1 MKHKFTND
9 YSSLCHPNILK
20 ALINLGD
27 EQNIAYGLD
36 KHSSNAERLILDK
49 FNSIK
54 GKVYFVSGGTMA
66 NLLFISYALRPYEA
80 VISLETGHINVHETG
95 AVEAT
100 GHKIITVRGNNGK
113 MYPNDILSVLKN
125 YKDEHMVKPRLVY
138 ISNSTEI
145 GTIYTKQE
153 LLDLSKV
160 CKDNDLYF
168 FIDGA
173 RLGSALTSKS
183 NDVEPALLGNIC
195 DAFYVGGA
203 KNGLLLGEALVINN
217 PLLQADFRYHIKN
230 KGAMISKGFLIGT
243 VFEEA
248 FKDNLYFDIARSTNE
263 VADYLKEG
271 LKKLNIEMLDSP
283 TNQIFVK
290 LDKGSASKLMQ
301 EYGLELWEDN
311 NDYQIVRIVIS
322 FTTKKEDVD
331 ELISFVKTNILSK

>member
-49 FNSIK
+49 FNSSN

-100 GHKIITVRGNNGK
+100 GHKIITVKGNNGK

-153 LLDLSKV
+153 LLDLSKA

-183 NDVEPALLGNIC
+183 NDVEPALLGNVC

-217 PLLQADFRYHIKN
+217 PLLQVDFRYHIKN

-243 VFEEA
+243 IFEEA
-248 FKDNLYFDIARSTNE
+248 FKDNLYFDIAKSTNE

-311 NDYQIVRIVIS
+311 SDYQIVRIVIS